1 MNKLGT
7 VIRFSFMSKIRKKS
21 FLITML
27 VIAILITILA
37 NVPFLI
43 DKFMN
48 KDDKPLNIG
57 LVYEPQPAIAEKFR
71 QVSEQLQSP
80 GYTLVDYKGEVKD
93 EQLQQDITSKKLD
106 AYLKFSQDRSGGFPE
121 VTYVSKS
128 GDNPGQGLSASL
140 QSALQTVKMQTIAGG
155 SLSDSQLAELASPV
169 QLNAEKAGSANTAG
183 GDQDGKSSDSAK
195 VANYI
200 YVYVLIILFLMINTT
215 TGSMIAS
222 EVTAEKSS
230 RIMEILITSV
240 SPLVQMFG
248 KIIAMFLLGLMQI
261 VFFAVVVV
269 ANISMPHNR
278 EAIKG
283 LGVDISQ
290 ISADVFLYGLVFY
303 ILGYFLYATLFAAI
317 GSLVSRTEELGQA
330 IMPITLLLM
339 VSFYIGIFSIATPN
353 TMLIK
358 IASFI
363 PFTSPISMLVRVG
376 VGEVATWEIAVSLVI
391 LLIATFFF
399 GWLSAKIYRTGVLLY
414 GKRPSLKELGKAM
427 RAYKM

>member
-7 VIRFSFMSKIRKKS
+7 VIRFSFMSKIRKRS

-27 VIAILITILA
+27 VIAILITVLA

-48 KDDKPLNIG
+48 KDEKALNIG

-71 QVSEQLQSP
+71 QVSDQLKSP
-80 GYTLVDYKGEVKD
+80 DYALVDYKGEVND
-93 EQLQQDITSKKLD
+93 EQLQQDLTDKKLD
-106 AYLKFSQDRSGGFPE
+106 AYLKFSQDSSVGFPE

-128 GDNPGQGLSASL
+128 GDDPGQGLSASL
-140 QSALQTVKMQTIAGG
+140 QSALQSVKMQTIAGG
-155 SLSDSQLAELASPV
+155 SLSDSQLAELVAPV
-169 QLNAEKAGSANTAG
+169 TLNAEKAGSTAG
-183 GDQDGKSSDSAK
+183 GDQDGKSSESTK

-376 VGEVATWEIAVSLVI
+376 VGEVAAWEIVVSLVI
-391 LLIATFFF
+391 LLVATFLF